1 MSQQKQDSG
10 EQLMEPKQLQ
20 TKNYVGVYA
29 ARSYP
34 KTQLHQINLK
44 TKFPFQPFSTFQPGP
59 LRKVCPLQSGLSFC
73 SHCFS

>member
-1 MSQQKQDSG
+1 MNWHRHADVIVLQQDSG

-20 TKNYVGVYA
+20 TEKLHIGVYA

-44 TKFPFQPFSTFQPGP
+44 TNFPFQTFSTFQPGP
-59 LRKVCPLQSGLSFC
+59 LRKN
-73 SHCFS
+73 